1 MSGLGEHVEGMQ
13 RLQAVSGFAEVFE
26 VVSTR
31 RAFTLGPAI
40 VYPNCS
46 GNAKAISGT
55 YLVVRMDYFYLI
67 FKKTT
72 NILLV
77 QRCKNDNVMIK
88 PSVDH
93 ISHTGKE
100 G

>member
-1 MSGLGEHVEGMQ
+1 MCGLGEHVEG
-13 RLQAVSGFAEVFE
+13 RNTTELVAGFAEVFE

-40 VYPNCS
+40 IYPNRS

-55 YLVVRMDYFYLI
+55 YLAVWIEYFSLI

-72 NILLV
+72 NILLF
-77 QRCKNDNVMIK
+77 QRRKNDNVMIK
-88 PSVDH
+88 SSIDDT
-93 ISHTGKE
+93 SYACNE

>member
-1 MSGLGEHVEGMQ
+1 MSVLGEHVECVQ

-40 VYPNCS
+40 IYPNCS

-67 FKKTT
+67 FKKDDQHLTCSA
-72 NILLV
+72 LQKR
-77 QRCKNDNVMIK
+77 QRD
-88 PSVDH
+88 DQ
-93 ISHTGKE
+93 TFR
-100 G
+100 